1 MCSRYII
8 ITFYFHHTNHVIYS
22 IRNTYLIALLD
33 TTQLPTTVLP
43 TTSTAPS
50 TTPAVPKPRC
60 QVPGWHTIQG
70 REIYLSEV
78 YSNAK
83 TLSWF
88 EADSKA
94 EKVGGYLAEITS
106 EEESKIFSEIKTC
119 K

>member
-1 MCSRYII
+1 M
-8 ITFYFHHTNHVIYS
+8 
-22 IRNTYLIALLD
+22 IALLD

-119 K
+119 KSEASTYFI